1 MSLNCQQL
9 HYTDRGGCYLPW
21 LLIRVHCFIFTQY
34 TIKFLTPLPFV
45 DFQNIRLFPGQF
57 DTYKM
62 FFSFTNTP
70 QKRLRRKQKSK
81 TTTTTRKDPI
91 QQALV
96 RSLCCLG
103 WFLPFDLMI
112 VLAFFFQVMFRS
124 GAKLE
129 ISRNV
134 WGIDVLLFTPR
145 AKSAANE
152 AGLCLNPDQD
162 LNMFG
167 NKWRYGHWVPITVPI

>member
-34 TIKFLTPLPFV
+34 TFKFLTPLPFV

-57 DTYKM
+57 DTYQM

-81 TTTTTRKDPI
+81 TTTTTTKDPI

-96 RSLCCLG
+96 CSLCCLG

-129 ISRNV
+129 ISRNA

-152 AGLCLNPDQD
+152 AGLYLNPDQD